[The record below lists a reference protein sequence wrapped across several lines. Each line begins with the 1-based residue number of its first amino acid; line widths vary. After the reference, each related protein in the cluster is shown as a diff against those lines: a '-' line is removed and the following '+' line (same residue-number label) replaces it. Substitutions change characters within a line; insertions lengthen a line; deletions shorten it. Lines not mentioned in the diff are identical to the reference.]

1 MDAYLGEFVGTM
13 ILVILGAGAGASI
26 NLNKAYAK
34 GQGWLY
40 VAFAWGMAVAFGVY
54 VAASFGAPGHL
65 NPAFTIA
72 AAISG
77 MIKWSQVV
85 GFIIAQM
92 LGAFVGAAIVVIH
105 FYPHFK
111 ASKSE
116 AEGNTV
122 GIFATK
128 PAINSPVFNFLSEV
142 IATFTFTYITFNLGN
157 FTEGLKPFI
166 VGFVIFAIGA
176 SLGSTTGYA
185 LNPARD
191 WGPRFAYTVLPIPHK
206 TAAHWEYAWV
216 PMCGPIVGAAIAA
229 LLFNLQ

>member
-1 MDAYLGEFVGTM
+1 MDVYLGEFVGTM
-13 ILVILGAGAGASI
+13 ILIILGTGAGASI
-26 NLNKAYAK
+26 NLNQTYAK
-34 GQGWLY
+34 GQGWLF
-40 VAFAWGMAVAFGVY
+40 VAFAWGMAVTFGVY
-54 VAASFGAPGHL
+54 VAAAFGAPGHL

-77 MIKWSQVV
+77 MLKWSQVA
-85 GFIIAQM
+85 GFIGAQM

-105 FYPHFK
+105 FYPHFQ
-111 ASKSE
+111 ASKDE
-116 AEGNTV
+116 AAGNTV

-128 PAINSPVFNFLSEV
+128 PAINSPISNFLSEV
-142 IATFTFTYITFNLGN
+142 IATFTFTYITFNLGD
-157 FTEGLKPFI
+157 FATGLKPFI

-206 TAAHWEYAWV
+206 TAAHWGYAWV
-216 PMCGPIVGAAIAA
+216 PLCGPIAGAAIAA
-229 LLFNLQ
+229 VLFNLE

>member
-157 FTEGLKPFI
+157 
-166 VGFVIFAIGA
+166 
-176 SLGSTTGYA
+176 
-185 LNPARD
+185 
-191 WGPRFAYTVLPIPHK
+191 
-206 TAAHWEYAWV
+206 
-216 PMCGPIVGAAIAA
+216 
-229 LLFNLQ
+229 

>member
-1 MDAYLGEFVGTM
+1 MHTYLGEFVGTM
-13 ILVILGAGAGASI
+13 ILIILGAGAGASI
-26 NLNKAYAK
+26 NLNKTYAK

-54 VAASFGAPGHL
+54 VAAAFGAPGHL

-72 AAISG
+72 AAIAG
-77 MIKWSQVV
+77 MIKWSQVF
-85 GFIIAQM
+85 GFIVAQM
-92 LGAFVGAAIVVIH
+92 LGAFVGAAIVVLH

-111 ASKSE
+111 ASKNEE
-116 AEGNTV
+116 AGNTV

-128 PAINSPVFNFLSEV
+128 PAINNPVFNLLSEI
-142 IATFTFTYITFNLGN
+142 IATFTFTFITFNLGD
-157 FTEGLKPFI
+157 FTNGLKPFI
-166 VGFVIFAIGA
+166 VGFVIFAVGA

-191 WGPRFAYTVLPIPHK
+191 WGPRFAYTILPIPHK

-216 PMCGPIVGAAIAA
+216 PLCGPIIGAVVAA
-229 LLFNLQ
+229 LLFGLE